1 MNYNPVDILLV
12 EDNPNDIE
20 LTLRAFKK
28 AKVSNQIVVVRDGFE
43 AVQYLE
49 DCKRNPEKP
58 MPGLVLLDLNLPK
71 MSGHEVLQHI
81 KGDRQLARIP
91 VIMLTASTREEDV
104 VRSYD
109 LGVNTFISKPV
120 QFADF
125 MRVVGSIQ
133 EYWIIIA
140 TLPPTTTEVS
150 AAPSAGVRATGEM
163 G

>member
-1 MNYNPVDILLV
+1 MSPDYDPVDILLV

-20 LTLRAFKK
+20 LTLRAFRK
-28 AKVSNQIVVVRDGFE
+28 ARMSNEVVVVRDGQE
-43 AVQYLE
+43 AVDYLE
-49 DCKRNPEKP
+49 SCKGNPDKR

-71 MSGHEVLQHI
+71 MSGHEVLNRI
-81 KGDRQLARIP
+81 KNDAELGRIP
-91 VIMLTASTREEDV
+91 VIMLTASTREEDI

-120 QFADF
+120 EFSAF

-140 TLPPTTTEVS
+140 SLPPASVARRVNGGDS
-150 AAPSAGVRATGEM
+150 
-163 G
+163 